1 MQLGIQYANKVTT
14 VSETYAKEILTD
26 FYGENLNHILSMRQ
40 SDLSGIVNGIDTDIF
55 NPAVDTALV
64 SPYTEETLELKL
76 KNKRRITETF
86 LI

>member
-1 MQLGIQYANKVTT
+1 
-14 VSETYAKEILTD
+14 
-26 FYGENLNHILSMRQ
+26 MRQ

-76 KNKRRITETF
+76 KNKEPNAYYRIEKYY
-86 LI
+86 L